1 VARTE
6 ETTEMSLTPVPAAEL
21 LQRLHE
27 FDTIIDA
34 RSEGEF
40 DEDHFPGAVNW
51 PTLDNDQRRDIGT
64 LYKQVNAFEAKKR
77 GAAHA
82 ARNIARHIEREVI
95 DKPKDWKPLA
105 YCWRGGKRSGSL
117 SLILSE
123 IGFRVTLVEGGYK
136 AFRAALV
143 LDIPRLVSA
152 LNWRVICGTTGSG
165 KTRLLKALA
174 LQGEQ
179 VLDLEA
185 LANHRSSVLG
195 ALPGIPQPTQK
206 RFDTLVWDALR
217 QFDPGRPVY
226 VESESKKV
234 GNVAVPA
241 SLIDAMRQ
249 SLCLNLV
256 LPDAERVALLME
268 DYEFFVQ
275 NTEDFCDRLQVL
287 SEFRGKVVVEGW
299 LNQVRTGQIEVVVQ
313 ELLTQHYDPVYLQSM
328 RRNFKQYEW
337 AKIIAPVDH
346 SEQAMN
352 GLAAQMTLES
362 PTVAVGG
369 MSGVAQD

>member
-1 VARTE
+1 
-6 ETTEMSLTPVPAAEL
+6 MPAAEL

-40 DEDHFPGAVNW
+40 GEDHFPTAVNW
-51 PTLDNDQRRDIGT
+51 PTLNNDQRRDIGT

-77 GAAHA
+77 GAALA
-82 ARNIARHIEREVI
+82 AHNIAGHIDREVI

-165 KTRLLKALA
+165 KTRLLQALA
-174 LQGEQ
+174 RQGEQ

-217 QFDPGRPVY
+217 QFDPARPVY

-234 GNVAVPA
+234 GNVAVPV

-249 SLCLNLV
+249 SPCLNLV
-256 LPDAERVALLME
+256 LPDVERVALLLE
-268 DYEFFVQ
+268 DYDFFVQ
-275 NTEDFCDRLQVL
+275 NTEDFCGRLQVL

-299 LNQVRTGQIEVVVQ
+299 LNQVRAGHIDVVVQ

-328 RRNFKQYEW
+328 RRNFKQYES
-337 AKIIAPVDH
+337 AKTIMPTDH

-352 GLAAQMTLES
+352 HLALQMIQES
-362 PTVAVGG
+362 QAMTARDIGEVL
-369 MSGVAQD
+369 